1 MRQIFW
7 DENTLIWR
15 RGLVFRRGWSGLYYF
30 MYFFTCTFSRFASP
44 LTNVADDIPSTMAD
58 LSRNVPSTMTNC
70 RSRITGRMTDCSTS
84 FFNLGAA
91 VYKAADKKKHK
102 NKFNGGFGHLN

>member
-1 MRQIFW
+1 MAPWFSIPTRLERALLFI
-7 DENTLIWR
+7 
-15 RGLVFRRGWSGLYYF
+15 YF
-30 MYFFTCTFSRFASP
+30 TAPSRFVSS

-84 FFNLGAA
+84 FFNLDAA
-91 VYKAADKKKHK
+91 VYKAAGKNKHK
-102 NKFNGGFGHLN
+102 NKFNGGSGHLN